1 MHISDFKSRFAQ
13 QRNYID
19 KVYWVLFGILIIVAI
34 LALFSASSTLAFEKN
49 SSTLGPIMEQMLFIA
64 AGVAIAF

>member
-1 MHISDFKSRFAQ
+1 MNISGYKNRFAE

-34 LALFSASSTLAFEKN
+34 LALFSASSTLAFEQN

-64 AGVAIAF
+64 AEL